1 MPTPLPLSSECLGW
15 ARTAHYITVIADDG
29 DVQLRSEAGTPTRYC
44 IRRRGP
50 DRLELT
56 QADDGD
62 AERPLLFVEQIEV
75 MERYL
80 FGLFA
85 DDIREDLELP
95 FLDLPYGADD
105 LASGFELTDMVGG
118 YRTLT
123 RTGRGPVAAAPD
135 PALSLLALVPLSHFL
150 GWSVRDLKRSFL
162 SPHGR
167 PLIAGQSYAHS

>member
-1 MPTPLPLSSECLGW
+1 
-15 ARTAHYITVIADDG
+15 
-29 DVQLRSEAGTPTRYC
+29 VQLRSDVGAPTRYF

-56 QADDGD
+56 QADDGND
-62 AERPLLFVEQIEV
+62 EQPLLFVEQIEV
-75 MERYL
+75 LERYL
-80 FGLFA
+80 FALFA

-95 FLDLPYGADD
+95 FLDLPWDAHD
-105 LASGFELTDMVGG
+105 LAEGFELTDMVRG

-135 PALSLLALVPLSHFL
+135 PTLSLLALVPLSHFL

-162 SPHGR
+162 SPHGH
-167 PLIAGQSYAHS
+167 PLIAGQSYARP